1 MVGDER
7 RYLRSARGAHLFF
20 EAEAPHLV
28 ERGVTLPLV
37 IAPNGFV
44 APDGV
49 TWRPDAE
56 PYLLWLGRYDP
67 QHKASIC

>member
-1 MVGDER
+1 M
-7 RYLRSARGAHLFF
+7 
-20 EAEAPHLV
+20 
-28 ERGVTLPLV
+28 